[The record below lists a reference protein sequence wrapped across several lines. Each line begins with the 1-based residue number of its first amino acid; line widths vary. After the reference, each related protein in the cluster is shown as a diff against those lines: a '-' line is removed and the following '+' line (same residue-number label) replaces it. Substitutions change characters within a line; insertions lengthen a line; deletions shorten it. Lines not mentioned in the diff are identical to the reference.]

1 MPTLAN
7 VAITDTFDTWRI
19 RTNQIIVSL
28 NSVDS
33 NSTNALSVSNSAAI
47 TANVAYDK
55 GNSAATTANSSYNQ
69 SNTAYTQANT
79 GYTQANTGYTQA
91 NTAYTVA
98 NNAYGKANAA
108 NSLAYTSGIV
118 ASASFDQANTG
129 YAQSNLVFGFTN
141 TAFNQANTAY
151 SQANLVYAQANTGY
165 TQANLVFGF
174 TNTAY
179 NKANSANYYASLV
192 DANVNAAFVKAN
204 NALANTSGVVFNGIL
219 YITQNV
225 GIGITSAP
233 AANLHV
239 KGDIIATGDI
249 TSAYSDER
257 LKDVIEPIQNAIIK
271 ISTLDTFYYRP
282 NQTALDLGLQDE
294 IQVGVSAQQV
304 LNIAPEV
311 VKNAPIGQGYLTVQY
326 ERLVPLLIESIKE
339 LTQRIEKL
347 ENGTK
352 NRKCNCS
359 KRQT

>member
-7 VAITDTFDTWRI
+7 VALTDTFDTWRI

-33 NSTNALSVSNSAAI
+33 NSTNALSVSNFAAV
-47 TANVAYDK
+47 TANVAYNK

-69 SNTAYTQANT
+69 SNTA
-79 GYTQANTGYTQA
+79 YTQANTGYTQA

-108 NSLAYTSGIV
+108 NSLAYSISIV

-151 SQANLVYAQANTGY
+151 SQANLVYDQANTGY

-192 DANVNAAFVKAN
+192 NANANAAFVKAN

-257 LKDVIEPIQNAIIK
+257 LKDILEPVQNATSK
-271 ISTLDTFYYRP
+271 ILTLDTFYYKP
-282 NQTALDLGLQDE
+282 NQTAIDLGLNNE
-294 IQVGVSAQQV
+294 RHIGLSAQQV

-339 LTQRIEKL
+339 LTQRMEKS

-352 NRKCNCS
+352 NRKCTCS